1 MDHRA
6 RMAAMIATLA
16 FEHRHSGEFQNDTAA
31 AAFAG
36 RISRARPQF
45 GRSRR
50 APFLSSSSRLQAR
63 DDHGA

>member
-1 MDHRA
+1 LL
-6 RMAAMIATLA
+6 TQT
-16 FEHRHSGEFQNDTAA
+16 FEHWHSGEFQNDTAA

-50 APFLSSSSRLQAR
+50 AALISLIASAMTIRELCPE
-63 DDHGA
+63 